1 MSPCQPRFAEKL
13 TKALWCARSE
23 RRPLVSPGM
32 PREQNVGTL
41 KGPGIVQFHAQAVSA
56 KRLESELLI

>member
-1 MSPCQPRFAEKL
+1 MSPWQPRFAEKL

-23 RRPLVSPGM
+23 RRPLVSPGI

-41 KGPGIVQFHAQAVSA
+41 KEPGIAQFHAQAVSA